1 MGYNADLSI
10 DLTFRSQADLDTALA
25 RRAGAQPPGDDV
37 TVDPAWALLAELSE
51 YADGHL
57 DGLHLTGWGGGK
69 LLSCYQERIAE
80 LAQHA
85 DGTVDGIG
93 EDNHLWRDRLA
104 DGQITS
110 HAGFVAYPTDTAE
123 HHLQHVAHEPRAGE
137 PAPAARR

>member
-10 DLTFRSQADLDTALA
+10 DLAFRSQTDLDMALA
-25 RRAGAQPPGDDV
+25 SRAGAQPSGGDM

-69 LLSCYQERIAE
+69 LLSGYHDRITE

-85 DGTVDGIG
+85 DGTIDGIG

-110 HAGFVAYPTDTAE
+110 HEEPAGYPTDTAPPALV
-123 HHLQHVAHEPRAGE
+123 HGAHEPRLGE
-137 PAPAARR
+137 PEQAARR